1 MPSSLPTIGLKLRL
15 MRGLALFSCVS
26 ATLLGWG
33 AEPLVERKLPSRIDL
48 NFHIRPLLSDRCF
61 KCHGSDAS
69 ARKAGLRL
77 DLEAGAFAALNAAG
91 EKAFVK
97 GDSSRSIA
105 WMRIVSSDPD
115 FQMPPPESN
124 LALTSYEKALISK
137 WIDQGAEWQAHWA
150 FVPPRKPSVPKRS
163 PLPSSPYAETKNA
176 IDYFVQA
183 KQLELGLEASP
194 AAEKVTLIRRLSF
207 DLRGLPPSIQEIDAF
222 LSDESPNAYE
232 TLIDRFFS
240 SSAYAERMAMEWLDV
255 ARYGDTQGMHG
266 DRERFHWPWRDWVID
281 AFNRNMAYDDFILW
295 QIAGD
300 LLPGA
305 TREQRLATAFHR
317 NHPVS
322 AEGGIIDEEFRVKY
336 VQDRANTTATAFLGL
351 TMECATCHDHKFDPI
366 SQKEYYQMS
375 AFFNNLKEIGMV
387 AEGGGSSGPTL
398 LLPGPA
404 LERGLKDIAEKIDST
419 TQRLDHR
426 RAEIASE
433 DELLA
438 AALKEPVPVPVP
450 DAFFPLDSIRSEEI
464 KVKGTIHRVIRN
476 TPIDQLLDDN
486 PSSVVS
492 GEPELV
498 DGRFGKAL
506 RLDKEFDLLF
516 LRDVG
521 QFELNQPISI
531 GAWIRTEREGVNQTV
546 MGVSG
551 DLTSQAW
558 RGWDFFLD
566 TSNRLSLRMIGYWP
580 HNYLQVTANPILAKD
595 TWYHVSFTYDG
606 LGKASG
612 VQLYVDG
619 KTAPSRVDYDHLYRT
634 IVHPWGEQEGWPQK
648 PLMVGRSGR
657 FYTGDNG
664 VFTGSI
670 DHIQLFNQS
679 LSAREVAAWHSHD
692 TGESIDPGPWTS
704 VDVLDHYLI
713 RKDPL
718 YQEQILELRNLLG
731 QKLKTVKEVKE
742 IMVME
747 EKPVVRKTFVLNRGQ
762 YDAPTVEVQPGT
774 PTQILPFPD
783 DLPRNRL
790 GLSRWLT
797 HQANPLT
804 ARVTVNR
811 YWQMIFGRGIVASPQ
826 DFGSQGALPTHPQLL
841 DWLAVFFVES
851 GWDVRA
857 LLRAMV
863 TSATYRQSS
872 VASQQHLEQDPNN
885 RFLARGPSYRLPAEM
900 IRDNALAA
908 SGLLTLRVGGRS
920 VKPYQPEGLWIEKT
934 GPGNSYQHDSGEN
947 LYRRGLY
954 TYIRRTTPHPAMIAF
969 DAPNRSGCIV
979 KRELTNTPL
988 QALVLLNDPQFVE
1001 AARVLAQTVQLEG
1014 RDRPE
1019 DQIQYG
1025 FRRVCGRAPS
1035 SKEAALLLEQ
1045 YETAL
1050 NRFSGDAAAIDAIL
1064 GVGEAPIDSRLEGEK
1079 TAALTIVVNT
1089 VMNFDDAY
1097 TKR

>member
-1 MPSSLPTIGLKLRL
+1 MPALLPLQRLLLYLKRGVALVSCASTTSLGL
-15 MRGLALFSCVS
+15 
-26 ATLLGWG
+26 G
-33 AEPLVERKLPSRIDL
+33 AEQAIEHTLPSRIDF
-48 NFHIRPLLSDRCF
+48 NFHIKPILSDRCF
-61 KCHGSDAS
+61 KCHGSDAE

-77 DLEAGAFAALNAAG
+77 DLEEGVFADLKADG

-97 GDSSRSIA
+97 GDLSRSVA
-105 WMRIVSSDPD
+105 WMRIASTDPD
-115 FQMPPPESN
+115 VQMPPPESN
-124 LALTSYEKALISK
+124 LELTSFEKALISK
-137 WIDQGAEWQAHWA
+137 WIEQGAQWQSHWA
-150 FVPPRKPSVPKRS
+150 FVPPRKPSIPNLQNRS
-163 PLPSSPYAETKNA
+163 VSPSNEAKNA

-183 KQLELGLEASP
+183 KHLERGLEPSP
-194 AAEKVTLIRRLSF
+194 PAQKVALIRRLSF
-207 DLRGLPPSIQEIDAF
+207 DLRGLPPSFEEVDAF

-240 SSAYAERMAMEWLDV
+240 SNAFAERMAMEWLDV

-281 AFNRNMAYDDFILW
+281 AFRRNMAYDEFILW

-300 LLPGA
+300 LLPDA
-305 TREQRLATAFHR
+305 TKEQRLATAFHR

-375 AFFNNLKEIGMV
+375 AFFNNLKELGMV
-387 AEGGGSSGPTL
+387 AEGGGSSGPAL
-398 LLPGPA
+398 LLPEPEDDQR
-404 LERGLKDIAEKIDST
+404 LEVINEKIDAMH
-419 TQRLDHR
+419 QRLERR
-426 RAEIASE
+426 RAKLASE
-433 DELLA
+433 EGLPA
-438 AALKEPVPVPVP
+438 AVQKEPVLAPVP

-476 TPIDQLLDDN
+476 TPIDKLVDGN
-486 PSSVVS
+486 PSSVAS

-498 DGRFGKAL
+498 EGRIGKAL

-521 QFELNQPISI
+521 QFEMNQAISI
-531 GAWIRTEREGVNQTV
+531 GAWIRTEREGENQTV
-546 MGVSG
+546 MGISG

-580 HNYLQVTANPILAKD
+580 HNYLQVTADPILSKD
-595 TWYHVSFTYDG
+595 TWHHVSFTYDG

-612 VQLYVDG
+612 VQLYVNG
-619 KTAPSRVDYDHLYRT
+619 EKAASRVDYDHLYRT

-664 VFTGSI
+664 VFTGTI
-670 DHIQLFNQS
+670 DHIQIFNQS
-679 LSAREVAAWHSHD
+679 LSALEVAAWFAHD
-692 TGESIDPGPWTS
+692 TGESIGSSRWTS
-704 VDVLDHYLI
+704 HDILDHFLN
-713 RKDPL
+713 RNDRL
-718 YQEQILELRNLLG
+718 YQEQMVELRDLLR
-731 QKLKTVKEVKE
+731 QKLEAVKDVKE

-747 EKPVVRKTFVLNRGQ
+747 EMPVVRKSFVLNRGQ
-762 YDAPTVEVQPGT
+762 YDAPTTEVQPGT
-774 PTQILPFPD
+774 PHQILPFPNG
-783 DLPRNRL
+783 LPRNRL
-790 GLSRWLT
+790 GLAQWLI
-797 HQANPLT
+797 HEANPLT

-811 YWQMIFGRGIVASPQ
+811 YWQMIFGRGIVETPE

-841 DWLAVFFVES
+841 DWLAVSFVES

-857 LLRAMV
+857 LLRTMV

-872 VASQQHLEQDPNN
+872 VADQQHLEQDADN

-908 SGLLTLRVGGRS
+908 SGLLTLKVGGQS
-920 VKPYQPEGLWIEKT
+920 VKPYQPKGLWIEKT
-934 GPGNSYQHDSGEN
+934 GPGNSYQHDSGED
-947 LYRRGLY
+947 LYRRSLY
-954 TYIRRTTPHPAMIAF
+954 TYVRRTTPHPAMIAF

-1001 AARVLAQTVQLEG
+1001 AARVLAQKVQVEG
-1014 RDRPE
+1014 GDRPE
-1019 DQIQYG
+1019 DQIQFG
-1025 FRRVCGRAPS
+1025 FRRVCGRLPNSREAELL
-1035 SKEAALLLEQ
+1035 KRQYEAALK
-1045 YETAL
+1045 
-1050 NRFSGDAAAIDAIL
+1050 RFRGDAAAVDAIL
-1064 GVGEAPIDSRLEGEK
+1064 GIGEAPLDADLEGDK
-1079 TAALTIVVNT
+1079 TAALTMVVNT